1 MKSDVLV
8 LEVPKCV
15 KPGCL
20 VDPTIFYVSVRDI
33 KGIFLGGHPKISTGK
48 FCLIRCFFPKMSTGN
63 FLMLLKIFHELLY

>member
-20 VDPTIFYVSVRDI
+20 VDPTIFYVSFRDI
-33 KGIFLGGHPKISTGK
+33 KGIFLGGHPKMFTPKISTGK
-48 FCLIRCFFPKMSTGN
+48 FCLIRCFFPKMSTP
-63 FLMLLKIFHELLY
+63 